1 MDNLLRDLR
10 FGYRN
15 LLRNP
20 GFAAAAVV
28 SLAIGIG
35 ANTAIFSFINTILL
49 KPLPVTDPQSLVLFG
64 DGRGRGNNNGPPSGS
79 VTLFSWSE
87 YNDFRKQTSVF
98 QDILA
103 IDSLTPRLYA
113 SFAHASDGNREEVQ
127 AAL

>member
-49 KPLPVTDPQSLVLFG
+49 KPLPVEEPNALVLFG
-64 DGRGRGNNNGPPSGS
+64 EGAGRGNNGGPPNGS
-79 VTLFSWSE
+79 T
-87 YNDFRKQTSVF
+87 T
-98 QDILA
+98 
-103 IDSLTPRLYA
+103 LYA
-113 SFAHASDGNREEVQ
+113 WEEYKDFQ
-127 AAL
+127 KRTSAFQEI